1 MGACISRNHVVPAPE
16 SQRDTHNGTPP
27 SPRRGAPQASA
38 ADERAPARQDELA
51 PVRQDGRQGEPS
63 CEPSAHERTP
73 PSHTPA
79 RQDGPA
85 PVGQDEQSREPC
97 ARERTPP
104 SHALAHTRAQE
115 SPQPGARQP
124 LYARIGHSNPRHV
137 RDEWRRLLDAQEP
150 LPERARNAALDAA
163 ILRGDSLVESRVDGL
178 GGGPGDVDAASA
190 ARAHVLS
197 VPKRIVSLLL
207 SSTFTDT
214 EWERNL
220 LIDDVVPFLQEYARK
235 LGFEFRLSE
244 MRWGI
249 REEASSAHLT
259 SEICMAELE
268 RCQRESQ
275 VLSCLFITHTCMR
288 TQTHTHA
295 HTRTHTHYG
304 CT

>member
-38 ADERAPARQDELA
+38 ADEPCAHERTPPSHAPAC
-51 PVRQDGRQGEPS
+51 QGEPS

-104 SHALAHTRAQE
+104 SHAPAHTRAQE

-124 LYARIGHSNPRHV
+124 LYKRIGHSNPRHV

-150 LPERARNAALDAA
+150 LPERARNDALDAA
-163 ILRGDSLVESRVDGL
+163 ILRGDGLVESRVDGL
-178 GGGPGDVDAASA
+178 DGGPGNVDAASA

-197 VPKRIVSLLL
+197 VPKRIVSFLL

-275 VLSCLFITHTCMR
+275 VLFCDVFCSSQLQFC
-288 TQTHTHA
+288 
-295 HTRTHTHYG
+295 
-304 CT
+304 